1 MGRPK
6 KHPTTLRSGTL
17 TMRVHPKLLFLSN
30 VAARYQGRSLASFI
44 ETALTEALSPARVLK
59 DEPGVSEPTAPVAPI
74 LWSEGLW
81 DENEAT
87 RIFRVAIKGTDLL
100 SPSQRELYI
109 KAITNLAQRQE
120 RVTENSF
127 IEAFNTLGRN

>member
-1 MGRPK
+1 
-6 KHPTTLRSGTL
+6 
-17 TMRVHPKLLFLSN
+17 VFLSN

-44 ETALTEALSPARVLK
+44 ENALTDALSPARVLK
-59 DEPGVSEPTAPVAPI
+59 DEPSVSEPTTPVEPI

-100 SPSQRELYI
+100 SPSQEELYI
-109 KAITNLAQRQE
+109 KAMANLAQRQE
-120 RVTENSF
+120 RVTERSF
-127 IEAFNTLGRN
+127 SEAFNALEQAL